1 MASTSTQQAIA
12 SASQA
17 GTAPEVS
24 RQRRLED
31 LGLIILL
38 GFLPLVISAVYL
50 LLVPVQFNAANA
62 NYRFS
67 GGLVR
72 EFGILILFICLLR
85 RQGRGLQTIGLKFQ
99 WTDLPKGFGL
109 FLLSYLGSYFA
120 YWCAQSAFYFW
131 NQRYFQFRDST
142 QLYASAS
149 GFLLFVY
156 FLAAPF
162 FEEILVRGYLMTEL
176 IGVSCP
182 VWIATAASMVLQTTY
197 HLYYGFAG
205 ALYLGFGFAVSSIY
219 FARSRKLVP
228 VILSHLLWDLTAM
241 YLNWHR

>member
-12 SASQA
+12 SVSHAE
-17 GTAPEVS
+17 TAPEIS

-31 LGLIILL
+31 LGLIMLV

-50 LLVPVQFNAANA
+50 LLVPVQFNAAYA
-62 NYRFS
+62 NYGFS
-67 GGLVR
+67 GGLIR
-72 EFGILILFICLLR
+72 EFAVLILFICLLR
-85 RQGRGLQTIGLKFQ
+85 RQGRGLQTVGLTFQ

-120 YWCAQSAFYFW
+120 LWCAQSAFYFW
-131 NQRYFQFRDST
+131 NQRYFSFRGST
-142 QLYASAS
+142 QVYASAS
-149 GFLLFVY
+149 GFLFFVY
-156 FLAAPF
+156 YVAAPF
-162 FEEILVRGYLMTEL
+162 FEETLVRGYLMTEL

-182 VWIATAASMVLQTTY
+182 VWIATAASIVLQTTY
-197 HLYYGFAG
+197 HLYYGVAG
-205 ALYLGFGFAVSSIY
+205 ALYLGFGFAISSIY

-241 YLNWHR
+241 YPSWHR